1 MESNRRIDGR
11 GLIQIS
17 QNHLPKLL
25 AIGLMLSAIL
35 IIFSVEYYYQNGLY
49 LELAVSTGLFVS
61 ALIMIRW
68 LNAKRN

>member
-1 MESNRRIDGR
+1 MESDR

-49 LELAVSTGLFVS
+49 LELAVSTGLFIT
-61 ALIMIRW
+61 ALISIRW
-68 LNAKRN
+68 LNGKRN